1 MEENALQITFISNY
15 LNHHQIPLCNQLYSR
30 FGDRFTFVATTS
42 FNRKRLELGYKDM
55 NKTHPYV
62 LTTYDSSANLEKSK
76 RLATASDVLILG
88 SAADTYMDERLKTG
102 KLTFRYGERFF
113 KSGISLY
120 TFPRVFLSAKKH
132 LARYQKYSSLYFLC
146 ASAYTA
152 ADVNLFSN
160 YKNRAYKWGY
170 FPEIKEYD
178 LSSLF
183 EHKNPSTLLW
193 VGRFLDWKHPEA
205 PLLVAKRLKED
216 GLSFQLNLI
225 GAGEM
230 ETHIKALIN
239 DYCLDECVTV
249 LGSMPPEAVRKQM
262 EESGIFMF
270 TSDFNEGWGAVLNE
284 SMNSGCAVVA
294 SHAIGSAP
302 FLIDDNKNG
311 LLYKNGD
318 IDDLYKKVKGL
329 LESPSK
335 QRELGINAYKALSEQ
350 WCAKNA
356 VDRLTQLSEC
366 ILSGNSRPNLFDSG
380 VCSAAQILKNNWYK

>member
-1 MEENALQITFISNY
+1 MQITFISNY
-15 LNHHQIPLCNQLYSR
+15 LNHHQIPLCEQFYSR
-30 FGDRFTFVATTS
+30 FGDSFTFVATTP
-42 FNRKRLELGYKDM
+42 FNEKRLELGYKDT
-55 NKTHPYV
+55 NKSHPFV
-62 LTTYDSSANLEKSK
+62 LTTYDSPENLEKSK
-76 RLATASDVLILG
+76 HLAAISDVLIIG
-88 SAADTYMDERLKTG
+88 SAPDAYMDERLKAG
-102 KLTFRYGERFF
+102 KLTFRYSERFF
-113 KSGISLY
+113 KSGIS
-120 TFPRVFLSAKKH
+120 PRTLPRFFLSAKKH

-170 FPEIKEYD
+170 FPETKEHN
-178 LSSLF
+178 LSALF
-183 EHKNPSTLLW
+183 EHKNPTTLLW

-230 ETHIKALIN
+230 ENRIKKLIS
-239 DYCLDECVTV
+239 DYDLLEHVTI
-249 LGSMPPEAVRKQM
+249 LGSMPPEVVRERM

-318 IDDLYKKVKGL
+318 IDDLYRKIRSL
-329 LESPSK
+329 LKNPEN
-335 QRELGINAYKALSEQ
+335 QRKLGVNAYKTMTEQ
-350 WCAKNA
+350 WYAENA
-356 VDRLTQLSEC
+356 VDRLVQLSEC
-366 ILSGNSRPNLFDSG
+366 ILGGNPRPNLFGSG
-380 VCSAAQILKNNWYK
+380 VCSAVQILKNDWYK